1 MGNKEIAIVEGDAV
15 YVLQPGTKVYFKTA
29 DICSIVGKS
38 NQWIGQLTSQG
49 TIVKVK
55 TKYGSMYECADTMSR
70 YCEMIADRELDE
82 DDQKID
88 KTKRAA
94 EAQLKASKAQIAKL
108 ESEELKGKM
117 HRSEDVSA
125 FTEDLVY
132 TIRGAL
138 LALPGRVAVDIA
150 ATPAEASA
158 IVRKEVYKIMREL
171 AGYRYDPEKYEE
183 RVRDRLNWDALD
195 KDDDE

>member
-1 MGNKEIAIVEGDAV
+1 MDKINDETAV
-15 YVLQPGTKVYFKTA
+15 STTELAVVLGLGVRRVQQMLQDGTLQPVSRGKLLLAESVQRYINFISKDMSTA
-29 DICSIVGKS
+29 
-38 NQWIGQLTSQG
+38 N
-49 TIVKVK
+49 
-55 TKYGSMYECADTMSR
+55 E
-70 YCEMIADRELDE
+70 E
-82 DDQKID
+82 DLKID

-94 EAQLKASKAQIAKL
+94 EAKLKASKAQIASL
-108 ESEELKGKM
+108 EAEELKGKM
-117 HRSEDVSA
+117 HRSEDVAA
-125 FTEDLVY
+125 FTEDLIY

-183 RVRDRLNWDALD
+183 LVRGRMNWDALD